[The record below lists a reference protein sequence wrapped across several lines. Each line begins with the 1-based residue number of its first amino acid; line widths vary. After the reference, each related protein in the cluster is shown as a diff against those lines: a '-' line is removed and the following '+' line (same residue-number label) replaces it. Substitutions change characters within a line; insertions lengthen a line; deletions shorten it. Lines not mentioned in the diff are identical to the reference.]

1 MIWKPGIVFFNRFHF
16 QGKLLWLS
24 VPMLLA
30 LLSLGVLQVQHC
42 WQDAQNLLLEQEGVM
57 AANRALHLVRA
68 VQDYRS
74 AMVLNAPSQA
84 QIWEKVA
91 DSAHQMALH
100 PLQHTSDSDRELRGM
115 LGTLDQMNQGNL
127 EQRLNNQSL
136 LILLGLQSIQQIQVD
151 YGLDIDPDDQRFYLQ
166 NMSLNM
172 LPEINDTVESAY
184 IALIHQGISA
194 MPEVQHNLLRLNG
207 MDVHLQA
214 YWRRASATGEAIYT
228 RKSGDM
234 KTLLQQHRQLRAV
247 VSAPNLN
254 PQALENVLNSV
265 LQDSVQHGRAI
276 SVALVQSL
284 MTKMQQGVREAYQRI
299 ILWGAGLIVLLL
311 YSLYSIGAL
320 SAAVAEAMQRS
331 SVVLQQLA
339 RGDLRVRLQ
348 LDSQDE
354 LQTMAT
360 SINALA
366 DAFQSVIRDMAS
378 VSQRLASSA
387 EELSVS
393 TEQTSSGAR
402 TQSEQAVAV
411 IEAVR
416 QMTEALQNVASNAE
430 ATARETQQSKDLMD
444 QGQGRVTETV
454 HEINQLAQGMRA
466 TEEIFEQLGKDADA
480 MGSIVAVIRGV
491 ADQTNLLALN
501 AAIEAARA
509 GDQGRGFAVVA
520 DEVRTLAGRTQASTQ
535 EIDLLIRRLQDGAER
550 AVEAMG
556 RMRGNSEDSAGRAV
570 EAGHALE
577 STRTSIDTV
586 VYKNVEVASAVEEMS
601 QAAMAINSNIETI
614 GDVTRQNVMVFEETA
629 QATAELSSLADSLS
643 STVNRFDV

>member
-1 MIWKPGIVFFNRFHF
+1 MIWRPGIAFYNRFRF

-30 LLSLGVLQVQHC
+30 LLALGSLQVQHR
-42 WQDAQNLLLEQEGVM
+42 WQDAQNLLREQEGVQ
-57 AANRALHLVRA
+57 AADRALHLVRA

-74 AMVLNAPSQA
+74 AVASGATNQA
-84 QIWEKVA
+84 QQWATVLQ
-91 DSAHQMALH
+91 SAQVILDH
-100 PLQHTSDSDRELRGM
+100 PLHYSSGSDRQMRSM
-115 LGTLDQMNQGNL
+115 LEALGTINQGTLDQRI
-127 EQRLNNQSL
+127 EQQSL
-136 LILLGLQSIQQIQVD
+136 LIILAMQSIQQIQVD
-151 YGLDIDPDDQRFYLQ
+151 AGLDIDPDDQRFYLQ
-166 NMSLNM
+166 NIALSM
-172 LPEINDTVESAY
+172 LPEINETVESAY
-184 IALIHQGISA
+184 VSLSHQGVGSLL
-194 MPEVQHNLLRLNG
+194 EVQHNLLRLDG

-214 YWRRASATGEAIYT
+214 YWRRASATGEAVYT
-228 RKSGDM
+228 QKAQDM
-234 KTLLQQHRQLRAV
+234 SDLIEQHRQLRAV
-247 VSAPNLN
+247 INQPNIDVQSLKR
-254 PQALENVLNSV
+254 VLDGV
-265 LQDSVQHGRAI
+265 LLDSVQHGRAV
-276 SVALVQSL
+276 SDSLRKALL
-284 MTKMQQGVREAYQRI
+284 IKMQEGVQEAYQRI
-299 ILWGAGLIVLLL
+299 VFWVIGFVVLLA

-320 SAAVAEAMQRS
+320 TAAIEEAMRRS
-331 SVVLQQLA
+331 SIILQQLSK
-339 RGDLRVRLQ
+339 GDLRVRLH

-354 LQTMAT
+354 LQQMAL

-411 IEAVR
+411 IDAVR

-444 QGQGRVTETV
+444 QGQGRVSETV
-454 HEINQLAQGMRA
+454 NEINQLANGMRA

-480 MGSIVAVIRGV
+480 MGTIVAVIRGV

-509 GDQGRGFAVVA
+509 GEQGRGFAVVA
-520 DEVRTLAGRTQASTQ
+520 DEVRTLAGRTQESTQ

-550 AVEAMG
+550 AVEAMNK
-556 RMRGNSEDSAGRAV
+556 MRGNSEDSAGRAV

-577 STRTSIDTV
+577 STRASIDTV

-601 QAAMAINSNIETI
+601 QAARAINGNIETI
-614 GDVTRQNVMVFEETA
+614 GDVTRQNVLVFEETA
-629 QATAELSSLADSLS
+629 QATAELSGLADSLS